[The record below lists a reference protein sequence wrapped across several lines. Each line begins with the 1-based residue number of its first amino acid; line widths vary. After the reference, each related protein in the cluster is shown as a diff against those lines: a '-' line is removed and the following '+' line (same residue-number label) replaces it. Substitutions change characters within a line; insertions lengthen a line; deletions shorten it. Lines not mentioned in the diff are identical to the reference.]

1 MGSLSLLR
9 GSYQPGIKS
18 RSPALQA
25 DSLPSEPPGKP
36 KNTGVCSL
44 SLLQWIF
51 LTQESNWGLL
61 HCRRILYQLS
71 YLMYVA
77 HSPQILVTYNNK
89 NCFRVHVPC
98 PSGIGQKCCVLY
110 YFLSEIHSAGDS
122 IFMLPFLLRQ
132 EKENIV
138 NCALDF

>member
-1 MGSLSLLR
+1 M
-9 GSYQPGIKS
+9 
-18 RSPALQA
+18 
-25 DSLPSEPPGKP
+25 
-36 KNTGVCSL
+36 CSL

-61 HCRRILYQLS
+61 HYRRILYHLS

-89 NCFRVHVPC
+89 NCFCVHVPC
-98 PSGIGQKCCVLY
+98 PSGIGQKCSVLY
-110 YFLSEIHSAGDS
+110 YFLSEIHSVGDS